1 MMRLAEQIRIRPRAI
16 FVSEH
21 SDTAAQRFAFSY
33 EIVVENEGDQV
44 VTLTDRHWIIDQG
57 NGQLEEVRGEGVVGR
72 GSSARLIGA

>member
-1 MMRLAEQIRIRPRAI
+1 MRLTEQIRIRPRAV

-21 SDTAAQRFAFSY
+21 SDTTVQRFAFSY

-44 VTLTDRHWIIDQG
+44 VTLTDRHWVIDHG
-57 NGQLEEVRGEGVVGR
+57 NGQLEEVRGEGVVGQ